1 MPAKGRGSAS
11 STRYRSACTP
21 FQNFAAWKYRNDRQ
35 PAKEPLVNPTQVQ
48 TTLAPLVAFLA
59 GLLAGKGVFGL
70 DATTWATIIGSVAA
84 FGATI
89 WGAIAARK
97 TAIVSQVAAMPEVQ
111 SIKLESSAPA
121 SLVNATP

>member
-1 MPAKGRGSAS
+1 MNS
-11 STRYRSACTP
+11 
-21 FQNFAAWKYRNDRQ
+21 
-35 PAKEPLVNPTQVQ
+35 TQVQ

-70 DATTWATIIGSVAA
+70 DAATWATLIGAVAA

-97 TAIVSQVAAMPEVQ
+97 TAIISQVASLPEVQ
-111 SIKLESSAPA
+111 SIKLEPTAPSSLAQ
-121 SLVNATP
+121 ATPNNVNK